1 MEPVS
6 KRRAPRRLSEE
17 DYAWAAGIGISRE
30 RADFL
35 ASCPS
40 NMKYGNAER
49 PEYQRPQSLNRN
61 LQKLGNLWYFRLRK
75 DGLDVR
81 ETLGDNLT
89 AARKRRDEL
98 LKQYENGK
106 ASAPSPKSAHE

>member
-1 MEPVS
+1 MSDKPG
-6 KRRAPRRLSEE
+6 PRRLTEE
-17 DYAWAAGIGISRE
+17 DYAWAARIGISRE

-49 PEYQRPQSLNRN
+49 PQYDRQQSPNRN
-61 LQKLGNLWYFRLRK
+61 LQKLGNLWYFRLRR

-81 ETLGDNLT
+81 ETVGDNL
-89 AARKRRDEL
+89 ADARKRRDAL
-98 LKQYENGK
+98 LKHYAGVKTET
-106 ASAPSPKSAHE
+106 PKVKPAHE

>member
-1 MEPVS
+1 MS
-6 KRRAPRRLSEE
+6 DKREPRRLSEE

-49 PEYQRPQSLNRN
+49 PQYDRPQSPNRN
-61 LQKLGNLWYFRLRK
+61 LQKLGNLWYFRLRRA
-75 DGLDVR
+75 GLDVR

-89 AARKRRDEL
+89 KARKRRDEL
-98 LKQYENGK
+98 LRKYADEK
-106 ASAPSPKSAHE
+106 PDLPKPKPAHE

>member
-1 MEPVS
+1 MSDKPG
-6 KRRAPRRLSEE
+6 PRRLTEE
-17 DYAWAAGIGISRE
+17 DYAWAARIGISRE

-49 PEYQRPQSLNRN
+49 PQYDRPLSPNRN
-61 LQKLGNLWYFRLRK
+61 LQKLGNLWYFRLRR

-81 ETLGDNLT
+81 EMVGDNL
-89 AARKRRDEL
+89 ADARKRRDAL
-98 LKQYENGK
+98 LKHYAGVKVET
-106 ASAPSPKSAHE
+106 PKVKPAHE

>member
-1 MEPVS
+1 MSDKPE
-6 KRRAPRRLSEE
+6 PRRLTEE
-17 DYAWAAGIGISRE
+17 DYAWAARIGISRQ

-49 PEYQRPQSLNRN
+49 PQYDRPQSLNRN
-61 LQKLGNLWYFRLRK
+61 LQKLGNLWYFRLRR

-81 ETLGDNLT
+81 ETLGENL
-89 AARKRRDEL
+89 AEARKRRDAL
-98 LKQYENGK
+98 LKQYAQQK
-106 ASAPSPKSAHE
+106 DQTPKTRHAHE